1 LSNPDD
7 KGLYV
12 LSLKIKSHIKRK
24 KMRTFRS
31 LFKSALLSLFVFAG
45 CSEDDQMARLKI
57 TLVDSPG
64 DYEAVN
70 VDIQG
75 VAVHT
80 NEQAGED
87 DDGWTVFE
95 DSDVGVVNLLEYTS
109 GTELTLVDTEF
120 PTGMISQVRLLLG
133 DDNSVEIDDFT
144 HPLKTPSG
152 QQSGLKLQVHENL
165 LGGITYNFKLDFE
178 AARSVVHTG
187 SDGYILKPVI
197 KVITEATKGA
207 IRGSVTPA
215 ELNVAINVMQGEET
229 ISTTYAKEN
238 VSEFLASGIPEGQYT
253 IIFDPGDDSEYE
265 LRTLENVSVS
275 NGEVT
280 DIGLIELVKTVE

>member
-1 LSNPDD
+1 
-7 KGLYV
+7 
-12 LSLKIKSHIKRK
+12 
-24 KMRTFRS
+24 MRTLRS
-31 LFKSALLSLFVFAG
+31 LFNSALLSLIVFAG

-75 VAVHT
+75 VAVHS

-87 DDGWTVFE
+87 DNGWVFFD

-133 DDNSVEIDDFT
+133 DDNSVEIDDLI
-144 HPLKTPSG
+144 HPLKTPSA

-165 LGGITYNFKLDFE
+165 QGGITYNFKLDFE

-187 SDGYILKPVI
+187 NDQYILKPVI

-207 IRGSVTPA
+207 IKGSVTPA
-215 ELNVAINVMQGEET
+215 ELNVAINVMQEDEP
-229 ISTTYAKEN
+229 ISTTYAPEGE
-238 VSEFLASGIPEGQYT
+238 SEFLASGIPEGLYT
-253 IIFDPGDDSEYE
+253 VSLDPGDGSGYE
-265 LRTLENVSVS
+265 VSILENVSVS

-280 DIGLIELVKTVE
+280 DIGLVELVETQDGGE